1 MGLENKVAVIA
12 GATGGLGRV
21 VTQQLAEHGVRVA
34 LLGSDADRLNA
45 LAGELKLQSGAYSTH
60 ALQVEDRD
68 AVFATAQRVKDAFG
82 RVDALFNFV
91 GGWLGGKTAY
101 ELEVQG
107 LTDMLNQHVW
117 TTFHLIQ
124 AFVPHMLENK
134 WGRLATVSPPN
145 SQFPQPKRGA
155 YAAAKAAQEALM
167 LGLAQELKG
176 TGVTSNVIVITAID
190 AKHERDTAPNEKNAL
205 WTTPEEIS
213 AALLYLLSE
222 EAHVVN
228 GQRIVLYGG

>member
-21 VTQQLAEHGVRVA
+21 VTQKLAAQGMRVA
-34 LLGSDADRLNA
+34 LLGSDVDRLNA
-45 LAGELKLQSGAYSTH
+45 LVTELNLSEGTFSTH

-68 AVFATAQRVKDAFG
+68 AVFETARAVMEKFG
-82 RVDALFNFV
+82 QVDALLNFV
-91 GGWLGGKTAY
+91 GGWLGGKTVVEIEA
-101 ELEVQG
+101 QG

-117 TTFHLIQ
+117 TTFHLMQ

-134 WGRLATVSPPN
+134 WGRLATVSAPN
-145 SQFPQPKRGA
+145 SLFPQPKRAA
-155 YAAAKAAQEALM
+155 YAAAKAAQEAFM
-167 LGLAQELKG
+167 LGLAQEVKG
-176 TGVTSNVIVITAID
+176 TGVTSNVLVVQAID
-190 AKHERDTAPNEKNAL
+190 AKHERDTAPSEKNAL

-213 AALLYLLSE
+213 AALLYLLSD

-228 GQRIVLYGG
+228 GQRIVMYGG